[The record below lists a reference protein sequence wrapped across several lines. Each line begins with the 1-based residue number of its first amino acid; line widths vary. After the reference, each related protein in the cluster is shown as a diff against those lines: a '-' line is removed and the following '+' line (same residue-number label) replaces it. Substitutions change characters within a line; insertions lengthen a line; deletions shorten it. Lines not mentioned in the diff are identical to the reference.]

1 MSKNYEKVCTA
12 LNYIEHF
19 LILDSTISGCISFFV
34 FTFLVGI
41 PIGIMISAIGW
52 KICAITK
59 KIKKYK
65 SRI

>member
-41 PIGIMISAIGW
+41 PIGIMISAIG
-52 KICAITK
+52 
-59 KIKKYK
+59 
-65 SRI
+65 